1 MRKVLLSAVSIAS
14 LGLALSVAQ
23 AADVIP
29 EPVAAPTWTG
39 FHIGV
44 GGGAGYNTYDANS
57 LFEKDFFDDE
67 GFPEDDGP
75 NNILSI
81 DGDDLGAW
89 YGFGTVEIGFDVQF
103 DNSPIVLGILANY
116 DFNGNSDA
124 DAQSAAVEQDAG
136 DIDEFYVSEIEA
148 KLEDTWF
155 VGGRIG
161 VAFNEDTLIYALGG
175 YTWAKGKVEAF
186 HAYDDNDDDD
196 AASID
201 EDENVD
207 GWTVGGGIEHMLTE
221 NLSLK
226 VEYRHDF
233 LDSIEWDQ
241 RAFDP
246 EWGIDEENRHSG
258 EVDFGRDTVR
268 AVISWRFNP
277 FDM

>member
-67 GFPEDDGP
+67 GEPQSGGPEFTLD
-75 NNILSI
+75 I
-81 DGDDLGAW
+81 DGNDLGAW

-116 DFNGNSDA
+116 DFNGNNDA
-124 DAQSAAVEQDAG
+124 DASSTFDEDDDDDDFSSVSSIKAE
-136 DIDEFYVSEIEA
+136 ID
-148 KLEDTWF
+148 DTWF
-155 VGGRIG
+155 VGGRAG

-186 HAYDDNDDDD
+186 HAYNDDDDDD
-196 AASID
+196 AALFE
-201 EDENVD
+201 EDESVD

-233 LDSIEWDQ
+233 LDSIEWDEK
-241 RAFDP
+241 AFDP
-246 EWGIDEENRHSG
+246 EWGVDEENRHSG